1 MTMRVS
7 TQNSFER
14 GLSTLQRRQAEMA
27 ELQEQ
32 MTSGKRVTKAS
43 DDPTAAARAERALAT
58 KTRTEADQR
67 ALDASRNVTLQA
79 ESALGDA
86 NELLQQ
92 VREQVLAA
100 GNASYTDQE
109 RRGLAQ
115 VIRGLRDQMLSV
127 ANRGDGAGGYLFGGQ
142 GSTAV
147 PFVDAPGGV
156 AFRGDGGTLRTA
168 NDQPLPLSV
177 DGGRAWLQAP
187 DPDTGA
193 DTLSA
198 FDLLDRIATE
208 LETGGRSND
217 EITETVR
224 QGVRRLDAVMNHLG
238 AVRSGLGESLNRADA
253 VEVRL
258 SQQALMASADRSAAE
273 DLDMVQAVSDFQ
285 QQQTGYD
292 AALKAYAMVQ
302 RLSLFDYV
310 SG

>member
-1 MTMRVS
+1 MTIRVS

-14 GLSTLQRRQAEMA
+14 GLSTLQRRQAEMT
-27 ELQEQ
+27 EMQEQ
-32 MTSGKRVTKAS
+32 MTSGKRVSRAS
-43 DDPTAAARAERALAT
+43 DDPAAAARAERALAT

-67 ALDASRNVTLQA
+67 ALEASRNVVLQA

-86 NELLQQ
+86 GELLQQ

-109 RRGLAQ
+109 RLGLAQ
-115 VIRGLRDQMLSV
+115 VIRGLREQMLSV

-142 GSTAV
+142 GSNEV

-156 AFRGDGGTLRTA
+156 AFRGDGGALRTA
-168 NDQPLPLSV
+168 NGQPLPLSV
-177 DGGRAWLQAP
+177 DGGRTWLQAT

-198 FDLLDRIATE
+198 FDLLDRIATD
-208 LETGGRSND
+208 LETPGRDNTA
-217 EITETVR
+217 ITQTVR
-224 QGVRRLDAVMNHLG
+224 DGVRGLDAVMDHLG
-238 AVRSGLGESLNRADA
+238 AVRSHMGESLNRADA

>member
-7 TQNSFER
+7 TQNTFER

-43 DDPTAAARAERALAT
+43 DDPAAAARAERALAT

-79 ESALGDA
+79 ETALGDA

-92 VREQVLAA
+92 VREQVLSA
-100 GNASYTDQE
+100 GNASYSDQE
-109 RRGLAQ
+109 RLGLAQ

-142 GSTAV
+142 GSNQS
-147 PFVDAPGGV
+147 PFVDGPGGV
-156 AFRGDGGTLRTA
+156 AFRGDGGALRTA
-168 NDQPLPLSV
+168 NGQPLPLSV

-208 LETGGRSND
+208 LEAPGRSD
-217 EITETVR
+217 DAITQTVR
-224 QGVRRLDAVMNHLG
+224 DGVRGLDAVMNHLG
-238 AVRSGLGESLNRADA
+238 AVRSNLGEALNRADA

-285 QQQTGYD
+285 NQQTGYD